1 MWIGL
6 TVFVMGIIIAV
17 LAYYIMILRYELG
30 CKIEELDRAP
40 NDVKFWIES
49 ALKWQEHY
57 YAMETSYRE
66 ASREVHRL
74 QQVVSQQQSK
84 RNRV

>member
-1 MWIGL
+1 MIVALLVTALVLVIG
-6 TVFVMGIIIAV
+6 A
-17 LAYYIMILRYELG
+17 ASYYILSLHYELEL
-30 CKIEELDRAP
+30 KDEELRRAP

-49 ALKWQEHY
+49 ADKWRDHY